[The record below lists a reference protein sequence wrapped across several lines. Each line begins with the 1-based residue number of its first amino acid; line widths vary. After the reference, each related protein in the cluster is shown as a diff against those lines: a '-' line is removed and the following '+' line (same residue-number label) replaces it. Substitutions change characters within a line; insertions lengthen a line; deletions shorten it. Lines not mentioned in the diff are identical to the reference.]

1 MGPDHLIPMHYCID
15 TSSSICWP
23 TFRPHI
29 PRWSDHGGAE
39 CVAVLPPSSPLFPT
53 RRLAELSPLFHH
65 RARQLQRGYF
75 PTCNDRSL
83 SFTSSISPH
92 QKETFPLRETMC
104 FLEKMQAPSV
114 HQLDDDNLTWDAP
127 EKKTT
132 FLIRQGPYFR
142 RHEGRIVAVQT
153 CCSTD
158 SSNCAVDVTIRN
170 VECTRRRRRR
180 EQRQSHQGRSH
191 APRSCS
197 LLRSPLFG

>member
-1 MGPDHLIPMHYCID
+1 MERSRRSRVRCRFAAVI
-15 TSSSICWP
+15 S
-23 TFRPHI
+23 TFPNERDLLNFLPSFI
-29 PRWSDHGGAE
+29 IERGSCNGDIFPRAMIVR
-39 CVAVLPPSSPLFPT
+39 CP
-53 RRLAELSPLFHH
+53 
-65 RARQLQRGYF
+65 YF
-75 PTCNDRSL
+75 
-83 SFTSSISPH
+83 ISPH

-114 HQLDDDNLTWDAP
+114 HQLDDDNLTGDAP
-127 EKKTT
+127 KIKTT

-180 EQRQSHQGRSH
+180 RGSRGSRTKDAATRRAR
-191 APRSCS
+191 APS
-197 LLRSPLFG
+197 LLRSSLFG

>member
-1 MGPDHLIPMHYCID
+1 M
-15 TSSSICWP
+15 
-23 TFRPHI
+23 
-29 PRWSDHGGAE
+29 
-39 CVAVLPPSSPLFPT
+39 PPSSPPFPT

-114 HQLDDDNLTWDAP
+114 HQLDDDNLTGDAP

-170 VECTRRRRRR
+170 VECTRRRRRGSGGSR
-180 EQRQSHQGRSH
+180 TKDAATRRAR
-191 APRSCS
+191 APS
-197 LLRSPLFG
+197 LLRSSLFG